1 MLDQQQRDRLVN
13 AARFVTGIYD
23 RTRSVSAILQE
34 LNWQSLQDRRTSSR
48 LAMMYKIRYGLV
60 DIEWNQY
67 LVHLSTSTRG
77 HKSRFVIPH
86 TKSTVFTNSF
96 FPRTI
101 RDWNSL
107 AVDPAEYKS
116 LEAFKLAL
124 KAHPSKQLS
133 ISNSFYLHLFTL
145 KISALDSMSCL
156 FFLDA
161 CANTQC
167 IYPHICEAALH
178 RKEGRKEG
186 RSGCNDREAILYLF
200 LGRQYGSESTMSF
213 YSILFRRGTG
223 QLGPKST
230 RSQVISVPGQ
240 LGPKSTRSFDQ
251 I

>member
-1 MLDQQQRDRLVN
+1 MSTLSLKKANSTRAFLSRNLRHCSHKIKESAYNTLVRPTVEYASVVWDTHTQHNSKKVEQVQRN

-77 HKSRFVIPH
+77 HKSLFVIPH

-124 KAHPSKQLS
+124 KAHPSK
-133 ISNSFYLHLFTL
+133 
-145 KISALDSMSCL
+145 
-156 FFLDA
+156 
-161 CANTQC
+161 
-167 IYPHICEAALH
+167 
-178 RKEGRKEG
+178 
-186 RSGCNDREAILYLF
+186 
-200 LGRQYGSESTMSF
+200 
-213 YSILFRRGTG
+213 
-223 QLGPKST
+223 
-230 RSQVISVPGQ
+230 
-240 LGPKSTRSFDQ
+240 
-251 I
+251 